1 MQLGG
6 TASGLEILR
15 VFIGAIAVWFTLQAL
30 ARAWRYHRH
39 RDALADDQLAAD
51 WLIIDLRIEGAVF
64 HAALFV
70 FLTGCLA
77 ALQPPPMGHGP
88 YNLISVTSNFL
99 ALFLAFHIVATK
111 IANRHNRARIYRII
125 EQMTQEKARSI
136 TRDERHALKNEL
148 QRAESHIYFLTTLL
162 IRTGMSREAVA
173 EAVQAENERRERL
186 MRGDV

>member
-6 TASGLEILR
+6 TASGLEIIR
-15 VFIGAIAVWFTLQAL
+15 VFIGAIAVWYTLQAL
-30 ARAWRYHRH
+30 IQAWRYHQH

-70 FLTGCLA
+70 FLTGLLA

-88 YNLISVTSNFL
+88 YNLISVLSNIL
-99 ALFLAFHIVATK
+99 ALFLALHIVATK
-111 IANRHNRARIYRII
+111 IVNRHNRARIYRII
-125 EQMTQEKARSI
+125 EGMTQEKARAM
-136 TRDERHALKNEL
+136 TRDERHALKGEL
-148 QRAESHIYFLTTLL
+148 QRLEGVNYFLTTLL
-162 IRTGMSREAVA
+162 IRTGLSREEIA
-173 EAVQAENERRERL
+173 EHLAAENDRRDRL